1 MSKEEFLYIVQ
12 GQVEEND
19 IRLLEQAKLVP
30 TEDVCTGNA
39 VLDSWLNWETELRN
53 ELIRQRNAPFQTEGQ
68 NHIREADT
76 VAGHPDRVRPAIQA
90 DTPLEGER
98 ILDQARWQFLDDL
111 SVGHYFDLEALII
124 YYLQLKILNR
134 WQQFTPEKGEEKFQQ
149 IYDAITSD
157 MSVMS
162 DESGQVS

>member
-1 MSKEEFLYIVQ
+1 MRAYYYVLSSLPMLFFDRPAPMSKEEFLYIVQ

-76 VAGHPDRVRPAIQA
+76 VAGQSGR
-90 DTPLEGER
+90 
-98 ILDQARWQFLDDL
+98 
-111 SVGHYFDLEALII
+111 AL
-124 YYLQLKILNR
+124 
-134 WQQFTPEKGEEKFQQ
+134 
-149 IYDAITSD
+149 
-157 MSVMS
+157 V
-162 DESGQVS
+162 